1 MIPLIFSTIGC
12 LLLTPVILLVVVF
25 LAILAVITSTIT
37 SSFIFLRLALLTL
50 EMISGLTLES
60 TNWLLSNCIKR
71 IQKIL
76 TLKNIQQPSSNSS
89 ELLLKRRKLA
99 PSSLSLSKLPYKAQ
113 VKSKYS
119 VSVPVTP
126 DPESYHH
133 QMAM

>member
-71 IQKIL
+71 IRKIL
-76 TLKNIQQPSSNSS
+76 TLKNIQQPSNSS

-99 PSSLSLSKLPYKAQ
+99 PASLSLSKLPYKAQ

>member
-1 MIPLIFSTIGC
+1 
-12 LLLTPVILLVVVF
+12 
-25 LAILAVITSTIT
+25 
-37 SSFIFLRLALLTL
+37 
-50 EMISGLTLES
+50 MISGLTLES

-71 IQKIL
+71 IRNFL
-76 TLKNIQQPSSNSS
+76 TLKNIQQPSNGN

-133 QMAM
+133 EMAM